1 MTMRQQFF
9 LLTATVMVLAG
20 SAAPSYG
27 SNLNQQLDIR
37 PHNATQGQSR
47 DVADRWLQLGNQQ
60 AAEGQ
65 LAQATQSWTE
75 AAAIYAALGDTQAQ
89 AQVYSSLGNAF
100 VTLGQ
105 YSQAERAFQLRV
117 GTARNNNDALG
128 VVFGLNN
135 LGSLHLTQGQL
146 SEGQARFEEALAVAQ
161 QTGDPRALG
170 LSLSNLGLVATQR
183 GDLQRAVQLLE
194 PAANYRLLAG
204 DTLGEAHTSNNLGDV
219 YLALGRE
226 SSAIGAY
233 RVGLRLG
240 TEAEDGAV
248 QLRAIDGLMAIYFE
262 RDLATIKTLLDR
274 RIALTLNTAV
284 PDRQTAL
291 TLRWLGDYYYATGN
305 LTSAQETYQRGLA
318 LARSLDL
325 KSLEAEFTNRLLQ
338 RF

>member
-1 MTMRQQFF
+1 MQRH
-9 LLTATVMVLAG
+9 LLLAATVIALVG
-20 SAAPSYG
+20 SAAPGYG

-37 PHNATQGQSR
+37 PYNATQGQSR

-100 VTLGQ
+100 VALRQ
-105 YSQAERAFQLRV
+105 YPQAERAFQLRV
-117 GTARNNNDALG
+117 GTARTNNDTLG
-128 VVFGLNN
+128 VVVGLNN

-146 SEGQARFEEALAVAQ
+146 NEAQTRFEEALAVAQ
-161 QTGDPRALG
+161 ETDDPRALG

-204 DTLGEAHTSNNLGDV
+204 DIVGEAHTSNNLGDV
-219 YLALGRE
+219 YVALGRE
-226 SSAIGAY
+226 SNAIGAY

-240 TEAEDGAV
+240 TEAEDVAV
-248 QLRAIDGLMAIYFE
+248 QIRAIDGLMGIYFE
-262 RDLATIKTLLDR
+262 RDLATTKTLLDR
-274 RIALTLNTAV
+274 RVALTLDTPT

-291 TLRWLGDYYYATGN
+291 TLRWLGDYYYARGERN
-305 LTSAQETYQRGLA
+305 SAQEAYLRGLA
-318 LARSLDL
+318 VTRSLDL

-338 RF
+338 PF